1 MKAFSFVLISSFFL
15 TQMTSAQTASPLF
28 QNDSYR
34 ILHDRVEQGAYV
46 ARALSPTRI
55 ESNYQS
61 PANAFQSAELV
72 FKFAINGRD
81 NEMPPGV
88 DHKFVVPQ
96 GGKNVETPL
105 ITFGTALNA
114 GAEKPG
120 FLPPNTP
127 VRIRLDFRKQKKMLD
142 EQGYLETWNGQRIS
156 KADFKGVFIAGG
168 SSPLLW
174 EFDNL
179 DRKKEFQ
186 LQDPDGDGI
195 YEITV
200 IFNVYQETKNLA
212 SSWSPKNDLSPYPEV
227 HSPWLLSDA
236 LYNLAL
242 DEMVTAIEPDSTF
255 RTGKEWAGVWTRDI
269 SYSIILAMAVLQP
282 DVAKI
287 SLKKKVRNKRV
298 IQDTGTGG
306 AWPCS
311 TDRMIWA
318 VAAWEIYK
326 VTGDKEWLAYASEVV
341 KNSVEDDRQVAW
353 DSKTGLMKGESSF
366 LDWREQT
373 YPRWMEPADI
383 YESKTLG
390 TNAVHFQCLKSLSG
404 MMLEMGDLPASQKYN
419 IWAED
424 LKKAIN
430 QQLWLADKK
439 YYSQYLYGRLFPLLS
454 PRAEALG
461 EALCVWFGIADPERA
476 REVLK
481 NTPVGDFGIPCIA
494 PQIPGIPPYH
504 NQAVWP
510 FVQSYWALAAAKVG
524 HETSLM
530 QSLAAVYRQAALFV
544 TNKEN
549 LVLGNGDFAGT
560 VINSS
565 NMLWSLS
572 GNIALQYR
580 ILFGMQFERDG
591 LRFQPVVPQALAGKR
606 TLNRFRYRKAIL
618 NVEVEGAG
626 SEMEWVRIDGQLAK
640 EAFLPINLTGT
651 HTVQIKL
658 RTGNQVL
665 TQTGKGAEVVS
676 PETPVLKGK
685 DGKLTW
691 NAIAGVEGYQ
701 VIRNGKPLQ
710 RVRETELQVLE
721 EGEYQVLSFQA
732 GIFSFASN
740 PVFVDG
746 KQAVLIKRKL
756 ASEGK
761 SYTEIS
767 QDLNRKLLLTAE
779 VPEDGLYEVSFLY
792 ANGNGPINTENKCAL
807 RQLYLAAKQVGTF
820 VFPQRGIGEWEN
832 LGMSNPVLVNLKKGK
847 QDFHL
852 QFDPSNENMNGAI
865 NEARLFEFRLR
876 LIRP

>member
-1 MKAFSFVLISSFFL
+1 MAK
-15 TQMTSAQTASPLF
+15 
-28 QNDSYR
+28 
-34 ILHDRVEQGAYV
+34 
-46 ARALSPTRI
+46 ALSPTRL

-96 GGKNVETPL
+96 GEKNVETPL
-105 ITFGTALNA
+105 ITFGTALKA
-114 GAEKPG
+114 GSEKPG

-127 VRIRLDFRKQKKMLD
+127 VRIKLDFRAQKKMLD
-142 EQGYLETWNGQRIS
+142 EQGYIETWNGQRIS
-156 KADFKGVFIAGG
+156 KADFKGVFIAGA

-179 DRKKEFQ
+179 DRKKECQ

-287 SLKKKVRNKRV
+287 SLKKKVKNKRV

-326 VTGDKEWLAYASEVV
+326 VTGDKEWLEYASEVV
-341 KNSVEDDRQVAW
+341 RNSVEDDRQVAW

-373 YPRWMEPADI
+373 YPRWMEPSDI

-419 IWAED
+419 TWAED

-439 YYSQYLYGRLFPLLS
+439 FYSQYQYGRLFPQLS

-461 EALCVWFGIADPERA
+461 EALCVWFGIADASRA
-476 REVLK
+476 NEVLK

-524 HETSLM
+524 HENSLM

-580 ILFGMQFERDG
+580 ILFGMEFEWDG
-591 LRFQPVVPQALAGKR
+591 LRFAPVVPQALAGKR
-606 TLNRFRYRKAIL
+606 TLNRFRYRKALL

-626 SEMEWVRIDGQLAK
+626 SVIDWVRIDGELAK
-640 EAFLPINLTGT
+640 EAFLPANLTGT
-651 HTVQIKL
+651 HLVQIKL
-658 RTGNQVL
+658 RPGGQLL

-676 PETPVLKGK
+676 PETPVLKFK
-685 DGKLTW
+685 DGKLSW
-691 NAIAGVEGYQ
+691 NAIQGANGYE
-701 VIRNGKPLQ
+701 VIRNGKTWKSL
-710 RVRETELQVLE
+710 RETQLLVAE
-721 EGEYQVLSFQA
+721 EGEYQVLAKQ
-732 GIFSFASN
+732 GGVPSFASN
-740 PVFVDG
+740 PVFVNG
-746 KQAVLIKRKL
+746 KQSFRYSKKL
-756 ASEGK
+756 DGDGT
-761 SYTEIS
+761 SYIEIS
-767 QDLNRKLLLTAE
+767 RDKNRSILWSAQF
-779 VPEDGLYEVSFLY
+779 PEDGLYEFCFQY

-807 RQLYLAAKQVGTF
+807 RQLYLEDKLAGTF

-832 LGMSNPVLVNLKKGK
+832 LGLSNPVLVNVKKG
-847 QDFHL
+847 FHTFVL
-852 QFDPSNENMNGAI
+852 QFDAANENMNGDI
-865 NEARLFEFRLR
+865 NQARLHEFRLR